1 MSQFKNL
8 YDTNNK
14 LNALPLAQQT
24 GSQQQT
30 DYNNALT
37 IYNNYLNSVKP
48 VYSTQW
54 GGSPAVVSS
63 SGIYKILQFNTSQTF
78 NIVTTAPKRINFVL
92 VGGGGS
98 GGCCS
103 ISSESVYGAGGG
115 GGGGITSG
123 SFIQPAYTNVVYTLA
138 VGAGGVALGTNSSGA
153 SGGSTNFSTV
163 PQMPNITI
171 RNANGGTGGISDQ
184 TYQAQAY
191 DSLYLNT
198 ADGVDQ
204 TTNKVKYIYLSD
216 QVTETVSSL
225 NTVYRYG
232 GWYNNN
238 ISDLPDGY
246 TIQIGP
252 SYVKRLGGGGGGG
265 SASVAPSVVFNNTLW
280 GGGAGGYLSGGLA
293 QSGLPNTGGGGGGER
308 PYNGT
313 VQSNSAS
320 GGSGTAIFFFEND
333 IISTPIQ
340 NNTQISNAVET
351 ISTSQGNYKY
361 GLLNNF
367 IFNPTN
373 NLGLLNVSLKS
384 TIQSVVAINNLSTYM
399 KNNKIKQTL
408 YSSYLPNGSPNS
420 FYIDY
425 TLNPLSATN
434 YKATGHNFYFN
445 TYTGGTNSIYYG
457 NLYITNLPQ
466 IANRIYTFN
475 FYTISRYNNH
485 NTVFSPATI
494 NVNTV
499 DITLNGVSNITFPT
513 TNTYNTQ
520 KITVISSSTLPLSFF
535 AYTTVQS
542 VNISDIVYVITP
554 LSFATCQGAYGCKL
568 LNSSY
573 TGAAMTLRASGGTG
587 ASSDFYADSVG
598 NLTTAFGSGTTLAS
612 WLTTQGGSTTYA
624 FVSTWYDQSVT
635 TLNNATQATT
645 GSQPIYDVA
654 NKLLNFGY
662 TGANGGVVAPQT
674 NCFFN
679 LPDGALPYNNTSY
692 TYTFKHWNVGAGFAA
707 FFWGGSQTV
716 GGAGCGINIT
726 TTGYLFTWYGDDYN
740 YNSASSNTQKNVVSF
755 KYSTGGSR
763 YSYVNGVSASYT
775 LGGARTQPNTGN
787 YIGRNAATANSG
799 YPANAQMYYFYVF
812 GSSLSDS
819 DRITL
824 EAT

>member
-246 TIQIGP
+246 TLQIGP

-373 NLGLLNVSLKS
+373 NIGLLKVSLKS

-542 VNISDIVYVITP
+542 VNISNIVYVPPVVVVVPSSIVFTTNSPTDTTIVINWTGGLSQDGNPVTMTFQVNGTP
-554 LSFATCQGAYGCKL
+554 TTPASVGTGTATFTGLTASTTYTIIVTATTSGGYTSNTLIVTTATPGFRYYKFEVNNTNDNGSSSFQGIQEIIIGYNNVKL
-568 LNSSY
+568 SY
-573 TGAAMTLRASGGTG
+573 TGATAS
-587 ASSDFYADSVG
+587 DI
-598 NLTTAFGSGTTLAS
+598 
-612 WLTTQGGSTTYA
+612 
-624 FVSTWYDQSVT
+624 
-635 TLNNATQATT
+635 NN
-645 GSQPIYDVA
+645 G
-654 NKLLNFGY
+654 GY
-662 TGANGGVVAPQT
+662 TAEIPANAINGDGGNTSKWTTRYYSNSHPALIVDFQSNKVV
-674 NCFFN
+674 N
-679 LPDGALPYNNTSY
+679 SY
-692 TYTFKHWNVGAGFAA
+692 TYV
-707 FFWGGSQTV
+707 
-716 GGAGCGINIT
+716 
-726 TTGYLFTWYGDDYN
+726 TGYDSQPRDPISWTFYG
-740 YNSASSNTQKNVVSF
+740 SSDNTNW
-755 KYSTGGSR
+755 TTLDSR
-763 YSYVNGVSASYT
+763 T
-775 LGGARTQPNTGN
+775 
-787 YIGRNAATANSG
+787 ITANSYG
-799 YPANAQMYYFYVF
+799 RSTQLPWFNF
-812 GSSLSDS
+812 
-819 DRITL
+819 
-824 EAT
+824 